1 MERHTTSLTVSAQLF
16 LVNRKFHIEIVRD
29 QSKRGPYTRL
39 ELHSC
44 LLHDAECNLLA
55 TAEFLVPAIMHRT
68 YITTT
73 TLVIQANKVAVAH
86 TLEDMPKLHVI
97 DVTSYGTRAPSPP
110 RSLQMDT
117 NLVVSYSFYLRI
129 TPVGSGRTSHMFCC
143 SHRFTA
149 A

>member
-55 TAEFLVPAIMHRT
+55 TAEFLVTAIMHRT
-68 YITTT
+68 YNNYNISDSSQQSCSCPH
-73 TLVIQANKVAVAH
+73 L
-86 TLEDMPKLHVI
+86 
-97 DVTSYGTRAPSPP
+97 
-110 RSLQMDT
+110 
-117 NLVVSYSFYLRI
+117 
-129 TPVGSGRTSHMFCC
+129 GRH
-143 SHRFTA
+143 A
-149 A
+149 